1 MDRLARRLRFLRP
14 VDALTITFALFL
26 SFISLVIAPHFSQ
39 WFWIICINVLASAG
53 VILFAKIAAGVTD
66 PSKLNEHP
74 RGNPFLRIVY
84 DWYPAPLI
92 FLSFKE
98 IYVIMQALGIPDRDN
113 VLIAIDRWLFG
124 VDPTVWLYQFATP
137 VLTEILEIAYA
148 SFYILMLV
156 TGFEP
161 YIRRDYGKFN
171 FFIFTFIYGF
181 FLSYIGYLL
190 VPGVGPR
197 FTLHDFSAL
206 KDELP
211 GIFCT
216 DAIRDFLNAGESIP
230 RNATNAIAMVQRD
243 VFPSGHTQMTLIVIY
258 LAAKFKLRTRYFL
271 FVFGTS
277 LIIATVYLRYH
288 YVVDLIAGAAF
299 MVFTVWTAPK
309 LYAWWERFRTQI
321 EA

>member
-1 MDRLARRLRFLRP
+1 

-26 SFISLVIAPHFSQ
+26 SVICLVIAPHLSL
-39 WFWIICINVLASAG
+39 WFCIICINVLASAG
-53 VILFAKIAAGVTD
+53 VIVFAQIAAGATD
-66 PSKLNEHP
+66 PSKLNVLQP
-74 RGNPFLRIVY
+74 GNPFLKIVY
-84 DWYPAPLI
+84 DWYPAPLV
-92 FLSFKE
+92 FLSYKE
-98 IYVIMQALGIPDRDN
+98 IYLVLQAVGMPDRDN
-113 VLIAIDRWLFG
+113 VLIAIDRWIFG
-124 VDPTVWLYQFATP
+124 VHPTVWLYQFATP
-137 VLTEILEIAYA
+137 VVTEILEIAYA

-156 TGFEP
+156 TGLEP
-161 YIRRDYGKFN
+161 YVRRENGKFN
-171 FFIFTFIYGF
+171 FFIFTFLYGF

-230 RNATNAIAMVQRD
+230 RNAANAIATVQRD

-271 FVFGTS
+271 FVFGTL

-288 YVVDLIAGAAF
+288 YVVDLIAGAMF
-299 MVFTVWTAPK
+299 MVFTVWSAPK
-309 LYAWWERFRTQI
+309 LYAWWERFRTHI
-321 EA
+321 EP

>member
-1 MDRLARRLRFLRP
+1 MGQLARLLRVLRP
-14 VDALTITFALFL
+14 ADALTITFALFL
-26 SFISLVIAPHFSQ
+26 SIICLVIAPHFSP
-39 WFWIICINVLASAG
+39 WFWIICINGLASAG
-53 VILFAKIAAGVTD
+53 VIILALITVG
-66 PSKLNEHP
+66 PMGPPELNEHP
-74 RGNPFLRIVY
+74 QGNTLLKIIY
-84 DWYPAPLI
+84 DWYPAPI
-92 FLSFKE
+92 MFLSFKE
-98 IYVIMQALGIPDRDN
+98 IYVILQGMGIPDRDN
-113 VLIAIDRWLFG
+113 VLIAIDHWLLG
-124 VDPTVWLYQFATP
+124 AHPTVWLYQFATP

-148 SFYILMLV
+148 SFYVLMLA

-161 YIRRDYGKFN
+161 YLRRDYDRFH
-171 FFIFTFIYGF
+171 FVIFTFLYGF

-211 GIFCT
+211 GVFCT

-230 RNATNAIAMVQRD
+230 RNAANAIAIVQRD
-243 VFPSGHTQMTLIVIY
+243 VFPSGHTEMTLIVIY
-258 LAAKFKLRTRYFL
+258 LAAKFKLRSRYVL
-271 FVFGTS
+271 FVFGTL

-309 LYAWWERFRTQI
+309 LYAWWGKRRTRI
-321 EA
+321 EP